1 MEGEENGYA
10 EAQDGTTAE
19 GPGWEGD
26 SGEALGDEP
35 QVDDETATFF
45 YKEGE
50 REHVEENNSI
60 ADRIKAHHTTGGR
73 QAARTPPS

>member
-1 MEGEENGYA
+1 MREADREARKKDWAASGEEDERNGHRMGMEGEETGYA
-10 EAQDGTTAE
+10 DAQDGTTVE

-50 REHVEENNSI
+50 
-60 ADRIKAHHTTGGR
+60 
-73 QAARTPPS
+73 